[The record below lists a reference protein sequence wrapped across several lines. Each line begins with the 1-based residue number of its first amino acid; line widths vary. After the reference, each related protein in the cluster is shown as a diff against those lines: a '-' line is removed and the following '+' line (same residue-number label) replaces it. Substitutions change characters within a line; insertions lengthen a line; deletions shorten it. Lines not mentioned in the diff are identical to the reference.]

1 MGSLEFHEEKIKE
14 ILEAY
19 KSSDSLFI
27 KGVCLFYFAV
37 HSIDWVLSKRG
48 VSPSTHRGRKKLIT
62 EHLDEY
68 SYSKFDQLLTASV
81 RIRYTEIASQKLIE
95 EMKENLKELINHLQ
109 KNHNLESSLANLI
122 IGNLD
127 CLKNSQEKD

>member
-27 KGVCLFYFAV
+27 KGICLFYFAV
-37 HSIDWVLSKRG
+37 YL
-48 VSPSTHRGRKKLIT
+48 
-62 EHLDEY
+62 
-68 SYSKFDQLLTASV
+68 
-81 RIRYTEIASQKLIE
+81 
-95 EMKENLKELINHLQ
+95 NHLQ